1 MLSTTGFGAAGAT
14 ITVIAARLETRFG
27 AAARFVTVL
36 WAAWTL
42 VAFTIAM
49 HSGWW
54 RAAAVV
60 AGAMIAV
67 VALIVLEMIARAVVI
82 IVAEVT
88 FTRRGATE
96 IFWVAVFGAA
106 LAG

>member
-1 MLSTTGFGAAGAT
+1 MLGTTGFGAAWAT
-14 ITVIAARLETRFG
+14 IVVIATRLESRFG
-27 AAARFVTVL
+27 AAARFVMVL
-36 WAAWTL
+36 WVAWTL
-42 VAFTIAM
+42 VAFAIAM
-49 HSGWW
+49 HHGWW

-82 IVAEVT
+82 IAAEVT